1 MTDEN
6 KVPEERIGTATEKK
20 QSTRKR
26 RNYKP
31 RNTRSTQNQSIFKK
45 SNIKIIPLGGL
56 HEVGKNITVFE
67 YENEI
72 IVVDCGISFPEDDM
86 LGIDLVIP
94 DVTYLIKN
102 QKTLLLGEFL
112 FN

>member
-6 KVPEERIGTATEKK
+6 KVPEEIKGTSTERKPK
-20 QSTRKR
+20 TQSTRKR
-26 RNYKP
+26 RSYNK
-31 RNTRSTQNQSIFKK
+31 NTKTNQNIFKK

-86 LGIDLVIP
+86 LGIDL
-94 DVTYLIKN
+94 
-102 QKTLLLGEFL
+102 
-112 FN
+112 